1 MSLTNYKIFK
11 ITDKNVQFELQVN
24 SHNDQDFKC
33 QVKFEQEMNLDG
45 YPPFVVKPV
54 CMCDTSDNKVY
65 VTSDVLYEIIENDMD
80 ESFQLEDPFIHLD
93 DKDEDTE
100 DENEPIPDSSEE
112 EVAEVSEEVAE
123 VLEEVSKEVAEVS
136 KEVADVSEEVA
147 EVAEE
152 VSEEVAEVSEEVA
165 QVVAE
170 EVAKEVVEEI
180 LNEIVS
186 EIKEDEQEI
195 NSKEKLSEIFI
206 SFNKH
211 IENLINRLDT
221 IDNYDNKPKKIHHA
235 PKFSLVDER
244 SLIPDE
250 QPPTLSQ
257 ENKPHP
263 PTTPPQE
270 KKPRPPTT
278 TPPIKLENK
287 SQQPPPT
294 ESKLNEKIIALQKLY
309 FMTEEDIESILVQ
322 IIIDH
327 MRCIEQYHI
336 SGDEK
341 KNIVI
346 SSIETILMN
355 NEAKNISSLTKLS
368 SQLIDTF
375 IALDKNKIKIQQ
387 KPSALS
393 CFVCK

>member
-1 MSLTNYKIFK
+1 MSLINYKIFK
-11 ITDKNVQFELQVN
+11 IIDKNVQFELQVN
-24 SHNDQDFKC
+24 SQNDQDFKC
-33 QVKFEQEMNLDG
+33 QVRFEQEMNLNG
-45 YPPFVVKPV
+45 YPPFVVKPI

-65 VTSDVLYEIIENDMD
+65 VTSDVLYEIIENEIIENDMD

-93 DKDEDTE
+93 DKDEDSE
-100 DENEPIPDSSEE
+100 DETYPEVQVTEKVTE
-112 EVAEVSEEVAE
+112 KVAE
-123 VLEEVSKEVAEVS
+123 
-136 KEVADVSEEVA
+136 

-152 VSEEVAEVSEEVA
+152 VA
-165 QVVAE
+165 QEVAE
-170 EVAKEVVEEI
+170 EVAQEVIEEI

-186 EIKEDEQEI
+186 EIKEDEEI

-211 IENLINRLDT
+211 IENLINRLDI
-221 IDNYDNKPKKIHHA
+221 IDNYDKPKKIHHA

-244 SLIPDE
+244 ILSSDDL
-250 QPPTLSQ
+250 PPTPPQ

-263 PTTPPQE
+263 PPTPPQE
-270 KKPRPPTT
+270 NKPH
-278 TPPIKLENK
+278 
-287 SQQPPPT
+287 PPPT
-294 ESKLNEKIIALQKLY
+294 PPQENKHHPPPTPPQENKHHPPPTPPQENKPHPPQSKLNEKIIALQKLY
-309 FMTEEDIESILVQ
+309 FITDEDIEAILVQ

-327 MRCIEQYHI
+327 MRCIEQYNI

-346 SSIETILMN
+346 NSIETILMN
-355 NEAKNISSLTKLS
+355 HEAKNISCLIKLS

-375 IALDKNKIKIQQ
+375 IALDKNKITIQQ

>member
-54 CMCDTSDNKVY
+54 CICDTSDNKVY
-65 VTSDVLYEIIENDMD
+65 VTSDVLYEIIENSMD

-93 DKDEDTE
+93 NEDEDTE
-100 DENEPIPDSSEE
+100 DENEPIPDSGE
-112 EVAEVSEEVAE
+112 
-123 VLEEVSKEVAEVS
+123 
-136 KEVADVSEEVA
+136 EVADVSEEVA
-147 EVAEE
+147 EEVAEE
-152 VSEEVAEVSEEVA
+152 VVEVSEKVAEEVAEEVTEEVAEVSDEVAEVVA
-165 QVVAE
+165 QVVTAEVAE

-250 QPPTLSQ
+250 QSPTVLQENKPHPPPNPPLEKKPRPPPTPPPQ

-270 KKPRPPTT
+270 KKPCPPTR
-278 TPPIKLENK
+278 NR
-287 SQQPPPT
+287 
-294 ESKLNEKIIALQKLY
+294 
-309 FMTEEDIESILVQ
+309 
-322 IIIDH
+322 H
-327 MRCIEQYHI
+327 RCQRGVRHKE
-336 SGDEK
+336 
-341 KNIVI
+341 
-346 SSIETILMN
+346 
-355 NEAKNISSLTKLS
+355 
-368 SQLIDTF
+368 
-375 IALDKNKIKIQQ
+375 
-387 KPSALS
+387 
-393 CFVCK
+393 